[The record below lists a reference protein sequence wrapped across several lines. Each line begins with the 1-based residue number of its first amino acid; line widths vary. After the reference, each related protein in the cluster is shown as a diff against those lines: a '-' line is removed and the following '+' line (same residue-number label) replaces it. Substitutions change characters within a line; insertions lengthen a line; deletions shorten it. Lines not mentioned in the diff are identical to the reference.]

1 MWFKFHQN
9 RPNCVQIKGC
19 DRHTHIYTHT
29 NRRTDMPRP
38 RVNIFSPEMA
48 RRHLYQ
54 SNIFKEEWERKRV
67 FHFACRAYSF
77 YILISE
83 LFNFKIMQRKR
94 GVTGLD
100 FSLDPSLCM
109 FLTYFSN
116 QSIIA

>member
-1 MWFKFHQN
+1 MSLIVFN
-9 RPNCVQIKGC
+9 RYLYVHSIILIRFCSCSMKLIK
-19 DRHTHIYTHT
+19 
-29 NRRTDMPRP
+29 
-38 RVNIFSPEMA
+38 NI
-48 RRHLYQ
+48 
-54 SNIFKEEWERKRV
+54 KEEWERKTV
-67 FHFACRAYSF
+67 FNFACRAYSF

>member
-1 MWFKFHQN
+1 MVDQK
-9 RPNCVQIKGC
+9 
-19 DRHTHIYTHT
+19 
-29 NRRTDMPRP
+29 
-38 RVNIFSPEMA
+38 VNGLNMS
-48 RRHLYQ
+48 LVL
-54 SNIFKEEWERKRV
+54 KEEWERKRV

-100 FSLDPSLCM
+100 FSLDLLLCM

-116 QSIIA
+116 PSVIA

>member
-1 MWFKFHQN
+1 MTKEVSAEYLPFEKLKAKSRQKLE
-9 RPNCVQIKGC
+9 VK
-19 DRHTHIYTHT
+19 Y
-29 NRRTDMPRP
+29 M
-38 RVNIFSPEMA
+38 
-48 RRHLYQ
+48 L
-54 SNIFKEEWERKRV
+54 KEEWERKRV
-67 FHFACRAYSF
+67 FHFACRANSF